1 MCMVLTR
8 WHEDDI
14 AGRLLEREAGQWQ
27 VIRLPAF
34 ADSLDDPLG
43 RGIGEP
49 LGHPKIADDV
59 EELTDFW
66 NEMRRNVSLRDW
78 HSMYMCDPQ
87 PVEGTLLSETAMQA
101 SMWPPGE
108 ALPAAVRVGIAVDPS
123 GTVGGD
129 ECGIVAGFA
138 SDDGRCFITAD
149 KTAQLSPT
157 DWGKEVAL
165 LAYEMTAD
173 VIFVET
179 NFGGQMNAAMIQS
192 GWQHLEET
200 GVIED
205 GYLIPKIEE
214 VRAKYGKRIR
224 ADPVAQKWV
233 QGQVRVVGAMANLIK
248 EWTTWQQGAKES
260 PGRIDAATYLVQGL
274 IGKTVWEKPNIIEP
288 SIGESINDQPDDWE
302 TIDLW

>member
-1 MCMVLTR
+1 
-8 WHEDDI
+8 
-14 AGRLLEREAGQWQ
+14 
-27 VIRLPAF
+27 
-34 ADSLDDPLG
+34 
-43 RGIGEP
+43 
-49 LGHPKIADDV
+49 
-59 EELTDFW
+59 
-66 NEMRRNVSLRDW
+66 
-78 HSMYMCDPQ
+78 
-87 PVEGTLLSETAMQA
+87 
-101 SMWPPGE
+101 
-108 ALPAAVRVGIAVDPS
+108 
-123 GTVGGD
+123 
-129 ECGIVAGFA
+129 
-138 SDDGRCFITAD
+138 
-149 KTAQLSPT
+149 
-157 DWGKEVAL
+157 
-165 LAYEMTAD
+165 
-173 VIFVET
+173 VET